1 MKFPEGFLWGGAVT
15 AHQSE
20 GAYTEGGKSPAV
32 CDLFPKPEHSDF
44 KDGIDAY
51 HRYDEDFALFEEMG
65 FTSYRFSIDWSR
77 VMPDGEHFS
86 EEGMAFYDRFINS
99 MIAHGMEPMCSL
111 YHFEM
116 PQILMNEYN
125 GFYSRI
131 VVDKFI
137 TYANKM
143 IERYG
148 DRVKKWIS
156 FNEQNGIALEG
167 HKIAYGA
174 ICPEGVNEESF
185 INQLIHNSLYAH
197 AKVVEKVHTIKDAIV
212 LGMVIYIPH
221 YAATCH
227 PLDELAA
234 RKQMSKTNVFLDMF
248 VYGEY
253 SSYYWSQMVKN
264 NTLPDIQ
271 EGDLEVMRK
280 NTVDWLSF
288 SYYMSA
294 TAKDGSS
301 GVKAGGNLQVELN
314 PYLKASEWGWTI
326 DPIGIRIA
334 LRDLYEKYRMPIMV
348 VENGFGMRDIFENGT
363 VIDDERIY
371 YMKDHIEQIGIAI
384 EEGVDCRGYLMWGP
398 IDILSSQGEMG
409 KRYGMIYVNRD
420 DKDLKD
426 MKRYKKKSFNWYQ
439 KVIHTNAKDIEID

>member
-1 MKFPEGFLWGGAVT
+1 MTFPKGFLWGGAVT

-20 GAYTEGGKSPAV
+20 GAYTACGKAPAV

-44 KDGIDAY
+44 KDGIDSF

-77 VMPDGEHFS
+77 VMPDGENFS
-86 EEGMAFYDRFINS
+86 EEGMQFYDDFIDS

-116 PQILMNEYN
+116 PITLMEKYN

-137 TYANKM
+137 TYAHKM

-156 FNEQNGIALEG
+156 FNEQNGIALKG
-167 HKIAYGA
+167 SKIAYGA
-174 ICPEGVNEESF
+174 KCPEGVNEDTF
-185 INQLIHNSLYAH
+185 VNQLIHNSLVAH
-197 AKVVEKVHTIKDAIV
+197 AAVTKKVHTIKDAMV
-212 LGMVIYIPH
+212 LGMVIYIPN
-221 YAATCH
+221 YAATCN

-234 RKQMSKTNVFLDMF
+234 RDEMSHTNIFLDAY

-253 SSYYWSQMVKN
+253 SSYNWAIMKNN
-264 NTLPDIQ
+264 NTLPKVED
-271 EGDLEVMRK
+271 GDLELMK
-280 NTVDWLSF
+280 NNTVDWLSF

-294 TAKDGSS
+294 TAKHGGTSTF
-301 GVKAGGNLQVELN
+301 AEGNLSVEPN

-334 LRDLYEKYRMPIMV
+334 LRDIYERYRMPVMV
-348 VENGFGMRDIFENGT
+348 VENGFGMRDIFENNT
-363 VIDDERIY
+363 VIDDERIN
-371 YMKDHIEQIGIAI
+371 YMRDHLEQIKIAMD
-384 EEGVDCRGYLMWGP
+384 EGVDCRGYLSWGP

-409 KRYGMIYVNRD
+409 KRYGFIYVNRD

-426 MKRYKKKSFNWYQ
+426 MKRYKKKSFDWYK
-439 KVIHTNAKDIEID
+439 KVIATNGADIENN

>member
-1 MKFPEGFLWGGAVT
+1 
-15 AHQSE
+15 
-20 GAYTEGGKSPAV
+20 
-32 CDLFPKPEHSDF
+32 
-44 KDGIDAY
+44 
-51 HRYDEDFALFEEMG
+51 
-65 FTSYRFSIDWSR
+65 
-77 VMPDGEHFS
+77 
-86 EEGMAFYDRFINS
+86 
-99 MIAHGMEPMCSL
+99 MES
-111 YHFEM
+111 
-116 PQILMNEYN
+116 N
-125 GFYSRI
+125 G
-131 VVDKFI
+131 
-137 TYANKM
+137 
-143 IERYG
+143 
-148 DRVKKWIS
+148 
-156 FNEQNGIALEG
+156 
-167 HKIAYGA
+167 
-174 ICPEGVNEESF
+174 
-185 INQLIHNSLYAH
+185 
-197 AKVVEKVHTIKDAIV
+197 
-212 LGMVIYIPH
+212 
-221 YAATCH
+221 
-227 PLDELAA
+227 
-234 RKQMSKTNVFLDMF
+234 
-248 VYGEY
+248 
-253 SSYYWSQMVKN
+253 KN